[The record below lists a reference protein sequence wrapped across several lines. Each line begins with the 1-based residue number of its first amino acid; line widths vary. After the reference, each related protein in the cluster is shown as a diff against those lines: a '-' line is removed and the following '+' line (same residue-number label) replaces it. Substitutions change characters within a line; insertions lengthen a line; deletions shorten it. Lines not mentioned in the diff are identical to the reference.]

1 MAPRMQ
7 NNLEIICV
15 NIMGVLLMNFR
26 KVVST
31 LLLSFS
37 VMQSGFAQDY
47 GTFRKDDDFFSY
59 CSKHDCSKNQK
70 EIDINEIMDN
80 DPYSYTAYEKSLY
93 SCVKQKR
100 ICSQDEMQKIQL
112 HEASLQ
118 GMSAKDFSNL
128 VSKNPD
134 PEKPS
139 YFIPLSLTKEELIL
153 LAAGTSLGLVVFNQD
168 QELMDFVQDHKT
180 VTTEKITSVGNL
192 LGREAILP
200 IVAGSYFLGVVLKDG
215 KLKQVGLLSVAA
227 GLAAQIVTEGFKV
240 GFSRK
245 RPIADAGPYAFYEK
259 GNKSFFSGHSVGA
272 FSLATV
278 IAETYK
284 DNKIIPYVAYGLAT
298 LTAYSRMHDRK
309 HWATDV
315 LAGAIMGHLITK
327 ATIRLMNNDSRAGGF
342 QIYPSINPMNGDIMV
357 NLEYSEK
364 EKERPFKCATMP
376 DGDAKVR
383 ACIEEAVARSD
394 AKKKL
399 F

>member
-1 MAPRMQ
+1 VKLRK
-7 NNLEIICV
+7 
-15 NIMGVLLMNFR
+15 NFL
-26 KVVST
+26 SI
-31 LLLSFS
+31 LISFS
-37 VMQSGFAQDY
+37 VIQSSFALDYKPVGNDVNFQDY
-47 GTFRKDDDFFSY
+47 CLFN
-59 CSKHDCSKNQK
+59 DCSKK
-70 EIDINEIMDN
+70 EKEFDINEIMDN

-93 SCVKQKR
+93 SCVRQKR
-100 ICSQDEMQKIQL
+100 GCTQDELQKINV
-112 HEASLQ
+112 HEATQ
-118 GMSAKDFSNL
+118 NGMSAKDFSTL
-128 VSKNPD
+128 ISKNPD
-134 PEKPS
+134 KEKPS
-139 YFIPLSLTKEELIL
+139 YFIPLSLSKEELIL

-180 VTTEKITSVGNL
+180 ITTEKVTSVGNL
-192 LGREAILP
+192 LGREAIIP

-245 RPIADAGPYAFYEK
+245 RPIADAGPYAFWQE
-259 GNKSFFSGHSVGA
+259 GNKSFFSGHTVGA

-284 DNKIIPYVAYGLAT
+284 DNKIVPYVAYGLAT

-327 ATIRLMNNDSRAGGF
+327 ATIRLLNDDSSAGGF
-342 QIYPSINPMNGDIMV
+342 QIYPSINPMTGEIMV
-357 NLEYSEK
+357 NLQYSEK
-364 EKERPFKCATMP
+364 EKERPFKCAKMP
-376 DGDAKVR
+376 DGDAKIR

-394 AKKKL
+394 AKKS
-399 F
+399 FF

>member
-1 MAPRMQ
+1 
-7 NNLEIICV
+7 
-15 NIMGVLLMNFR
+15 MNFR
-26 KVVST
+26 KFAST

-37 VMQSGFAQDY
+37 VMQSSYAQNY
-47 GTFRKDDDFFSY
+47 PKVSSNEDFFSY
-59 CSKHDCSKNQK
+59 CTKHDCTKK
-70 EIDINEIMDN
+70 EGEYDINEILDSN
-80 DPYSYTAYEKSLY
+80 PYSYTAYEKSLY
-93 SCVKQKR
+93 ACTKGGR
-100 ICSQDEMQKIQL
+100 ICSEEEKHKIQM
-112 HEASLQ
+112 HEATQ
-118 GMSAKDFSNL
+118 NGMSAKEFSRL
-128 VSKNPD
+128 ISKNQD

-192 LGREAILP
+192 LGREAIIP

-240 GFSRK
+240 GFGRK
-245 RPIADAGPYAFYEK
+245 RPIADQGPYAFWQE
-259 GNKSFFSGHSVGA
+259 GSKSFFSGHTVGA

-284 DNKIIPYVAYGLAT
+284 DNKIVPYVAYGLAT

-327 ATIRLMNNDSRAGGF
+327 ATIRLLNNDGSAGGF
-342 QIYPSINPMNGDIMV
+342 QIYPSINPMSGEIMV
-357 NLEYSEK
+357 NLQYSEK
-364 EKERPFKCATMP
+364 EKERPFKCAKLP
-376 DGDAKVR
+376 DGREKVT
-383 ACIEEAVARSD
+383 ACIEEAIARSD
-394 AKKKL
+394 AKKRL